1 MLLRI
6 DLLEKCYLTSIES
19 NLNLAALKVLSLSHD
34 EASPDH
40 SPSHELALSIE

>member
-6 DLLEKCYLTSIES
+6 DLLEKCDLTSIES
-19 NLNLAALKVLSLSHD
+19 NLNLGALKVLSLSHD
-34 EASPDH
+34 ETSPDH